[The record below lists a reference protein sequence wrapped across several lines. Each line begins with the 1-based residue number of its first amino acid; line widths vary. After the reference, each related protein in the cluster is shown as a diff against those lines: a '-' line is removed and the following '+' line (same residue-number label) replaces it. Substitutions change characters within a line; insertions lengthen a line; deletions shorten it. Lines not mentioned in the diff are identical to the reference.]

1 MSRIAARVRDLTP
14 RLPKAGRLP
23 DDPKLIARIVAVKE

>member
-1 MSRIAARVRDLTP
+1 MSRIAARVRDLT